1 MQELRATDAQ
11 PPGRLRFLASAGI
24 PAAVALAALIAV
36 LFWRVSVLSA
46 ASENEDR
53 ADQLVVAAAGLR
65 TDISRLQS
73 DERAVLLTGEAQRS
87 QRSRLEDVVAERFAQ
102 LRELVTG
109 SDQISDLAS
118 IRQQYD
124 AWLQSSNMLLQETLR
139 HPAPRRYTDSD
150 LRLVLTADLNGRA
163 EAFLQMQRRRRLTAS
178 AATDSA
184 AQAAVFATIVG
195 MVIVG
200 AIVLYSVLRAVVDSQ
215 RETRR
220 LWDEAQALERA
231 RARSA
236 ELEERNREIQE
247 TSRVKGQFVAHMSHE
262 LRTPL
267 TAILGFSEML
277 YDEKAGPLS
286 ERQKAYTRDIL
297 ASGRHLL
304 DLINEVLD
312 FAKAEAG
319 KIAMAPREC
328 DPRAVALEVSETM
341 RSLAAAGG
349 LNLRTDVTNGP
360 ERVVTDVARLKQI
373 LYNYLS
379 NAIKF
384 TKPGG
389 TITLVLTRQPNDSY
403 RLDVSDTGVGIAE
416 SDMEKLFV
424 DFSQIQPPHSGE
436 RGAGL
441 GLALTK
447 RLVEALGG
455 AVGATSRQGIGSTFF
470 AILPGQ
476 IPVSSP
482 GGSAS

>member
-1 MQELRATDAQ
+1 MKTEPISSLWPQPVCARISFVYKVTSAPFSSRAKRKDRNGHGSKTSS
-11 PPGRLRFLASAGI
+11 LNASRG
-24 PAAVALAALIAV
+24 
-36 LFWRVSVLSA
+36 
-46 ASENEDR
+46 
-53 ADQLVVAAAGLR
+53 
-65 TDISRLQS
+65 
-73 DERAVLLTGEAQRS
+73 
-87 QRSRLEDVVAERFAQ
+87 

-416 SDMEKLFV
+416 SDMEKL
-424 DFSQIQPPHSGE
+424 
-436 RGAGL
+436 
-441 GLALTK
+441 
-447 RLVEALGG
+447 
-455 AVGATSRQGIGSTFF
+455 
-470 AILPGQ
+470 
-476 IPVSSP
+476 
-482 GGSAS
+482 